1 MPTPALHIPIAHEV
15 ACRLALGEQ
24 LGEQLGAF
32 LFGAAGPDVAHYLKR
47 PRAETHFWTLNDDV
61 SGALTLLRTY
71 PSLEAAA
78 LSATERYFL
87 AGYLCHLVTDE
98 QWTFCIWRPYFG
110 RQSRYAGSADG
121 AALQTAL
128 RDTLDAGVHAASP
141 SVLELARTF
150 DQPVSLRDALLPFV
164 DGASIERYRLAL
176 LEYLGKGSPLS
187 DTPLHREA
195 VDYVRPESV
204 QEFRE
209 RAVEESAKLV
219 ADYLAGRAL
228 RPPRGTEEP
237 PAEG

>member
-15 ACRLALGEQ
+15 AARLALR
-24 LGEQLGAF
+24 EQLGAF
-32 LFGAAGPDVAHYLKR
+32 LFGGAGPDVAHFLGR
-47 PRAETHFWTLNDDV
+47 PRAETHFWTLSDDV
-61 SGALTLLRTY
+61 SGALTLLRTH

-78 LSATERYFL
+78 LSSFERHFM

-110 RQSRYAGSADG
+110 RQSRFAGGAEG
-121 AALQTAL
+121 AALQSAL
-128 RDTLDAGVHAASP
+128 RDALDVAAHAAAP
-141 SVLELARTF
+141 SVLELARAF
-150 DQPVSLRDALLPFV
+150 EQPVPLRDTLLPFV
-164 DGASIERYRLAL
+164 DGASIERYRVAL
-176 LEYLGKGSPLS
+176 LEYLGKGAPLS

-195 VDYVRPESV
+195 IAYVRPESV

-209 RAVEESAKLV
+209 RAVEESAKVV

-237 PAEG
+237 TERG

>member
-15 ACRLALGEQ
+15 AERLGLGKY
-24 LGEQLGAF
+24 LGAF
-32 LFGAAGPDVAHYLKR
+32 LFGSAGPDVAHFLGR
-47 PRAETHFWTLNDDV
+47 PRAETHFWTLSDDV

-78 LSATERYFL
+78 LSATERHFM

-110 RQSRYAGSADG
+110 RHSRYGGDAKG
-121 AALQTAL
+121 AALQSAL
-128 RDTLDAGVHAASP
+128 RDTLDEAAHAAVP
-141 SVLELARTF
+141 SVIDLARTF
-150 DQPVSLRDALLPFV
+150 EQPVPLRDDLLPFV
-164 DGASIERYRLAL
+164 DGASLERYRLAL
-176 LEYLGKGSPLS
+176 LEYLGKGAPPG

-195 VDYVRPESV
+195 MAYVRPESV

-209 RAVEESAKLV
+209 RAVEESAALV

-237 PAEG
+237 APRS